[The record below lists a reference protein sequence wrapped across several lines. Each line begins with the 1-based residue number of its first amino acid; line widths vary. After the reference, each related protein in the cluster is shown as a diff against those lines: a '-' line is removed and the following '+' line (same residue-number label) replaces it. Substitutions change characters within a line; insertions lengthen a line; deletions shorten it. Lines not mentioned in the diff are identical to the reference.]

1 MTIGKKIQEMAVWIE
16 FLVGSGLAIF
26 FHLVLHYE
34 QAAYVIFGIGILLA
48 LVTYLIREDIEKNR
62 AHLVEQYHQAHEIPF
77 AMASIT
83 DPECLAKAHELIAG
97 TRRTITILQQGY
109 IPLDENEFYLEGA
122 KLSDQTVREIRA
134 VDPLTVGWWTRG
146 ALVNFYQANL
156 RALDRGVRI
165 RRIFVVNREELGE
178 PEVQKVLLSH
188 YRDDIDIRIVY
199 RDELPAAGDIIG
211 RDTNSS
217 FDFALYDDRVAT
229 DVFAHPGKYY
239 GRKTAQP
246 MEVAKYRHLYDLIE
260 HSAHAVSEDG
270 DRIVPSAEVMP
281 LAS

>member
-1 MTIGKKIQEMAVWIE
+1 MTMGKKIQEMAVWIE

-48 LVTYLIREDIEKNR
+48 LGTYLIREDIEKNR
-62 AHLVEQYHQAHEIPF
+62 AHLVEQYHQSHEIPF
-77 AMASIT
+77 ALASIT

-97 TRRTITILQQGY
+97 AKRSITLLQQGY

-122 KLSDQTVREIRA
+122 RLSDQAVREIRA
-134 VDPLTVGWWTRG
+134 VDPLTAGYWTRG

-165 RRIFVVNREELGE
+165 RRIFVLNREELAE
-178 PEVQKVLLSH
+178 PEIQKVLLGQ

-199 RDELPAAGDIIG
+199 RDELPATGDAIG

-239 GRKTAQP
+239 GRKTGHP
-246 MEVAKYRHLYDLIE
+246 VEVAKYRHLYDLIE
-260 HSAHAVSEDG
+260 HSAHAVCEEG
-270 DRIVPSAEVMP
+270 DRIAPSAGAMP